1 MVVLGRND
9 RAMLH
14 SLRRCH
20 CIYGDC
26 YLLLWVGVWVRDE
39 GEGEGLDLGNGPEVL
54 GVVLSERIHFV
65 GCSLAVVR
73 GKVGYYYQLIVGNGL
88 FGNQVLFYY
97 RVCPVMVQ

>member
-1 MVVLGRND
+1 M
-9 RAMLH
+9 
-14 SLRRCH
+14 
-20 CIYGDC
+20 
-26 YLLLWVGVWVRDE
+26 RDE

-54 GVVLSERIHFV
+54 GVVLFERIHLV
-65 GCSLAVVR
+65 GCSLAAVR